1 MVLACWTWGVGGGG
15 GGGGEGCGV
24 WEDGCQRASIWKG
37 RFMCYLVNF
46 TFFQKYIFKI
56 DSFTAVLILQIV
68 LLGFNYEP
76 PSGGEGEMIHWGI
89 ALLLSDWRS
98 VFEDKGEGVLINP
111 PLKSSTNKLL
121 LLAMPE

>member
-1 MVLACWTWGVGGGG
+1 
-15 GGGGEGCGV
+15 
-24 WEDGCQRASIWKG
+24 
-37 RFMCYLVNF
+37 MCYLVNF
-46 TFFQKYIFKI
+46 TFFQNYIFKI

-98 VFEDKGEGVLINP
+98 VFEDKGEGVSINP
-111 PLKSSTNKLL
+111 HFCFILREFAKKG
-121 LLAMPE
+121 